1 MSEKLQQFQARARQ
15 LARSGKFTGFRPLA
29 FELQFEDGFV
39 DAVHWIY
46 SVSIQ
51 EELDSICR
59 EARKQLHT
67 ERANSADGSANAS
80 AEQVHNPHNQ

>member
-1 MSEKLQQFQARARQ
+1 MSEKLQKFQARARE

-39 DAVHWIY
+39 DAVHWTY
-46 SVSIQ
+46 RVSTQ

-59 EARKQLHT
+59 EARKQHT
-67 ERANSADGSANAS
+67 ERANSADGSAEAS
-80 AEQVHNPHNQ
+80 SQVHNRS